1 MTDNNTNNNQ
11 SNAHKSEP
19 TSDPAPPGS
28 PTAVGAEQQ
37 QQSKLFVPGIR
48 QVGPGNND
56 NAEDADTWE
65 ASPAGDYTVQQRKLR
80 ELIPKTPSPSYSY
93 DVNFGQAQAAK
104 DGQQPAPIMPRFFP
118 FMAPPPAADS
128 GPANQG
134 GLLGATG
141 GMYFSQSGYQTG
153 APQQQTQSTG
163 NGSTGVWTPP
173 VKGSVPQSD
182 QQVRVVP
189 VPGTTP
195 PQSAAQPQAGVR
207 APQVFM
213 QQQEAQG
220 AYRQGSWDGQEQRR
234 GGPRQQQQKRPSR
247 QSRGGSMQVPEGGS
261 THAQNILA
269 QLRAR
274 GGQLPPGMKLGD
286 VAGDAVELAMD
297 QYGSRFLQNALETAT
312 PSERHD
318 VFLAVLSSAQQLTTD
333 PFGNYVIQKLFD
345 YLPEEHIVILSE
357 QLLGDILRLSFHMYG
372 CRVVQK
378 VLENVNAEQQVLIVN
393 ELKGH
398 VVECVEDQNGNHVI
412 QKCIET
418 LPTQTLGF
426 IVDEFRG
433 NVTRMSLHCYGCR
446 VVQRLIE
453 RLPAEMSQPLMQE
466 VVQNLWMLS
475 QDQYGNYVVQ
485 HVVEHGPTQFKNAVV
500 NEVAANIQQYGC
512 HKFASNVVEKALV
525 CGSRQNQDE
534 VIGAVIGSAGPDAPL
549 HAMTVDKFGNYVV
562 QRCLELSQGTSRE
575 HLVNMLKTDLPN
587 LRKVTYGK
595 HIASA
600 VEKLI
605 QNPNAVISTI
615 RDVNRVNDMPAVVGR
630 ISINTNKHLEADK
643 VDGVMMVAVAY
654 MSTIYVA
661 AAADVEM
668 IIS

>member
-1 MTDNNTNNNQ
+1 MSDKTNNNTTVD
-11 SNAHKSEP
+11 KP
-19 TSDPAPPGS
+19 TEQGQASTTAAAPPPGF
-28 PTAVGAEQQ
+28 PVAVDSEEQ
-37 QQSKLFVPGIR
+37 SRLVVPGIR
-48 QVGPGNND
+48 QVGPAG
-56 NAEDADTWE
+56 DTSAGGGEGWD

-93 DVNFGQAQAAK
+93 DVNFGQAQAVK

-118 FMAPPPAADS
+118 FMAPPTDGGAAA
-128 GPANQG
+128 PQQQRPNQ
-134 GLLGATG
+134 GLLGTT
-141 GMYFSQSGYQTG
+141 GMYFSQPTYQQQQQGG
-153 APQQQTQSTG
+153 APQQPPAANAASAA
-163 NGSTGVWTPP
+163 VWTPP
-173 VKGSVPQSD
+173 MKGNAQVPGPD

-195 PQSAAQPQAGVR
+195 PQAAAQPAVGVR

-213 QQQEAQG
+213 QQQQQG
-220 AYRQGSWDGQEQRR
+220 GPRGYRQGSWDGQDRR
-234 GGPRQQQQKRPSR
+234 APRQQQQQQQQPKRPSR
-247 QSRGGSMQVPEGGS
+247 QSRGGSMQAPEGGS
-261 THAQNILA
+261 SRAQNILA

-286 VAGDAVELAMD
+286 VAADAVELAMD

-453 RLPAEMSQPLMQE
+453 RLPEEMSEPLMQE

-485 HVVEHGPTQFKNAVV
+485 HVVEHGPSQFKNAVV
-500 NEVAANIQQYGC
+500 KEVAANIEQYGC
-512 HKFASNVVEKALV
+512 HKFASNVVEKALL
-525 CGSRQNQDE
+525 CGSRQNKDE

-549 HAMTVDKFGNYVV
+549 HAMTVDKFANYVV
-562 QRCLELSQGTSRE
+562 QRCLELSQGTNRE
-575 HLVNMLKTDLPN
+575 HLVNMLKADLPN

-605 QNPNAVISTI
+605 QNPNAVITHQAHQ
-615 RDVNRVNDMPAVVGR
+615 NQGR
-630 ISINTNKHLEADK
+630 QMQRHSQNQYQQQQ
-643 VDGVMMVAVAY
+643 G
-654 MSTIYVA
+654 SRR
-661 AAADVEM
+661 
-668 IIS
+668 S